1 MRQVHLQKMVRHP
14 VRDRNG
20 KVAGRI
26 HAVRAEI
33 SGDECV
39 IVEWHLGPS
48 AMLERLGI
56 SAARLFGWG
65 LNREPL
71 RVPWDQ
77 LDLSDPDHPRLTRAI
92 EELDRGL

>member
-26 HAVRAEI
+26 HSVHAEI
-33 SGDECV
+33 RGGECV
-39 IVEWHLGPS
+39 ILEWHLGPS

-56 SAARLFGWG
+56 SAAHLVGWP
-65 LNREPL
+65 LKREPL
-71 RVPWDQ
+71 RVPWNE
-77 LDLSDPDHPRLTRAI
+77 LDLSDPDRPRLTRSI
-92 EELDRGL
+92 EELHHGP